1 MTMTRDI
8 AGITA
13 ALQRLLEGFLP
24 KVDLAGTPAAIGVSA
39 LPPDRIGLTPEHN
52 GLNLYLYRITTSSA
66 QRNAAP
72 PRRNRDIDVTAID
85 AVSVDLHYM
94 LTAYCVNDLYGQTL
108 LGAGAMALHQTPV
121 LASQGDPVRL
131 TIQMMPTEEMSLL
144 WQMFGEKYRPSI
156 PFTAT
161 GLVLRA
167 ADAAPVVTPSP

>member
-66 QRNAAP
+66 QR
-72 PRRNRDIDVTAID
+72 
-85 AVSVDLHYM
+85 
-94 LTAYCVNDLYGQTL
+94 
-108 LGAGAMALHQTPV
+108 
-121 LASQGDPVRL
+121 
-131 TIQMMPTEEMSLL
+131 TEEMSLL

-156 PFTAT
+156 PFTAA